1 VLSVVG
7 TYTIQN
13 NIVDVYWMLGFGIFG
28 YVLKMY
34 GFQVA
39 PIILGI
45 ILGPLMDMSYRRAM
59 MAEQDNIYLF
69 LHSFV
74 TSPLSLVLSLAI
86 VLMLISQTPLWAM
99 AKQRLQ
105 KKNEDFPGKEK

>member
-13 NIVDVYWMLGFGIFG
+13 NIVDVYWMLGFGVFG

-59 MAEQDNIYLF
+59 MAAENNVLQFLQDLF
-69 LHSFV
+69 S
-74 TSPLSLVLSLAI
+74 SPLSVFLSVAML
-86 VLMLISQTPLWAM
+86 LMLFTQSPLWPGL
-99 AKQRLQ
+99 KKRLTV
-105 KKNEDFPGKEK
+105 KKPD

>member
-1 VLSVVG
+1 VVG

-28 YVLKMY
+28 YILRMF

-45 ILGPLMDMSYRRAM
+45 ILGPLMDMSYRRSVLATGDSFP
-59 MAEQDNIYLF
+59 AF
-69 LHSFV
+69 LLDIV
-74 TSPLSLVLSLAI
+74 TNPLTCVLALA
-86 VLMLISQTPLWAM
+86 VLLMLINQTPLWALVWN
-99 AKQRLQ
+99 RF
-105 KKNEDFPGKEK
+105 KNDN